1 MIPLAAFMVLV
12 QQCAP
17 DVAPATMAAIVRVE
31 SDFNPYAIGVV
42 HGRLQQQPASL
53 AQAIATA
60 RALDAAGWNYSSGLA
75 QVNRSNWTRF
85 GLTPETA
92 FDPCRN
98 LAAGAA
104 ILQGCFERARRIHA
118 QVRQV
123 QQALRSG
130 LSCYAS
136 GDFSTGFRTG
146 YVQRLVAHVADAMHV
161 GPVVPAIDPHADP
174 HAEPQAEPRT
184 LAIPVEAVTS
194 PGTPAAGARPGA
206 ASSQPGNGQTGRPN
220 GQPEEAVQESAV
232 VF

>member
-1 MIPLAAFMVLV
+1 MIPLAAFMVLA

-17 DVAPATMAAIVRVE
+17 DVAPATMAAVVRVE

-42 HGRLQQQPASL
+42 HGRLQRQPASL
-53 AQAIATA
+53 AEAVATA
-60 RALDAAGWNYSSGLA
+60 RALDAAGWNYSAGLA
-75 QVNRSNWTRF
+75 QVNRSNWPRF
-85 GLTPETA
+85 GLTADTA

-118 QVRQV
+118 QAQE
-123 QQALRSG
+123 ALRSG

-136 GDFSTGFRTG
+136 GDFSTGYRTG
-146 YVQRLVAHVADAMHV
+146 YVQRVVVHVAHVADTTRIV
-161 GPVVPAIDPHADP
+161 PVVPAIDPHADP
-174 HAEPQAEPRT
+174 HAEPRT

-194 PGTPAAGARPGA
+194 PVPPATGAPGARPDA
-206 ASSQPGNGQTGRPN
+206 ASSRPGNGQGGRSD
-220 GQPEEAVQESAV
+220 GQPEEAAQESAV